1 MSLKKQLKKFKFLIK
16 VKRYLF
22 QKAYDFC
29 WQINDKV
36 LLHLPFSAKYIG
48 GLKHELWG
56 AHLVKEYVEKEAGKG
71 ENIAF
76 WTLHEG
82 KISIS
87 NPKYVVGNPAKGAE
101 VGARTADTA
110 RHVVKLPFGR
120 VYEEGCAVVTKS
132 DILLK
137 PYSHAYGSSAKV
149 HPLFSRLFLPRT
161 KFLKGKTLLLK
172 GGSGYYHN
180 IVDSV
185 TTLSLMEDIQLSVND
200 FDYFIFLKI
209 EEDIFKNIFEKFG
222 IKRSACISFDARNR
236 AFECEEL
243 YASTYNWNGNWFK
256 DFIQDKVKNYLPVH
270 STKLYPEK
278 IYVSRENA
286 KMRRVV
292 NETQLVEKLAEYGFV
307 KILNEDYTFEEQT
320 MLYKNARYIISTHG
334 ANLTNVIFCDS
345 GAKVCEIRFHK
356 HFRYF
361 KGTYYELADAHQL
374 EYYLLYSSEF
384 AMSEMWDGDDE
395 VDIVVNLQDL
405 QKVLE
410 AMGLASP

>member
-1 MSLKKQLKKFKFLIK
+1 MSLKKQLKRLKFLVK

-22 QKAYDFC
+22 QKIYDLC
-29 WQINDKV
+29 WQMNDKL

-56 AHLVKEYVEKEAGKG
+56 AHLVKEYVEKEAKKG

-87 NPKYVVGNPAKGAE
+87 NPKFVIGVPAKGAE
-101 VGARTADTA
+101 VGARVADTA

-137 PYSHAYGSSAKV
+137 PYSHAYGFAAKV

-172 GGSGYYHN
+172 GGIGYYHN

-200 FDYFIFLKI
+200 FDNFIFLKMD
-209 EEDIFKNIFEKFG
+209 EDIFKNIFEKFG
-222 IKRSACISFDARNR
+222 IKRSACISFDAKNK

-256 DFIQDKVKNYLPVH
+256 EFILKKVKNYLPVH
-270 STKLYPEK
+270 STKHYPEK

-292 NETQLVEKLAEYGFV
+292 NENLVMDKLSSYGFV
-307 KILNEDYTFEEQT
+307 KIFNEDYTFEEQIK
-320 MLYKNARYIISTHG
+320 LYQNARYVVSTHG
-334 ANLTNVIFCDS
+334 ANLTNVIFCEP

-374 EYYLLYSSEF
+374 DYYLLYSAEFVKSEKW
-384 AMSEMWDGDDE
+384 EGDDE

-410 AMGLASP
+410 AMELASA